1 MREVIKMEADY
12 KQGYA
17 DEGISSMGT
26 EIDSAIL
33 PFFSVRKLR
42 LIYNELIGSSGFE
55 FDSYDAF
62 KHQVMSSVAPQ
73 LELNKWQ
80 AIAARR

>member
-26 EIDSAIL
+26 EIDSAI
-33 PFFSVRKLR
+33 
-42 LIYNELIGSSGFE
+42 YNELIGSSGFE

-62 KHQVMSSVAPQ
+62 KHQVLSSVAPQ